1 MSTRGHFKFAARQLI
16 WGRKTMGNNKAS
28 RKPSAR
34 RAAAFLAALGVLV
47 MSSGVALMV
56 AATPANA
63 APDPKVVVCKYV
75 STPGGTLDHIVI
87 VSENTLQNTGYVAPP
102 PASWTDAH
110 GQSTQ
115 GSIAIRY
122 ANEGEQ
128 ANDVA
133 TSECPQ
139 GEEEPTDTAAVVTFT
154 DPTCDNNNEASY
166 DASGEGIDFEVTS
179 GSAAP
184 GADIVVTATAQ
195 DGFNLTN
202 GPEFSHTFGAALDLE
217 GEPCVSVSP
226 PVVDPP
232 VVDPPVVDTPDV
244 NPPTVTPTV
253 VHAGLAGTSTPDLRG
268 QQGLALMF
276 AGMVMLLGAGGLGL
290 RSRSSRI

>member
-1 MSTRGHFKFAARQLI
+1 
-16 WGRKTMGNNKAS
+16 MGNNKAS

-47 MSSGVALMV
+47 MSSGAALMV

-63 APDPKVVVCKYV
+63 APSPKVVVCKYV
-75 STPGGTLDHIVI
+75 GTPGGTLDHIVI

-102 PASWTDAH
+102 PATWTEAH
-110 GQSTQ
+110 GQSNQ

-122 ANEGEQ
+122 ANDGEQ
-128 ANDVA
+128 AHDVA

-139 GEEEPTDTAAVVTFT
+139 NEEEPTDTAAVVTFT
-154 DPTCDNNNEASY
+154 DPTCDNDNEASY

-202 GPEFSHTFGAALDLE
+202 GPTFEHTFGAAVDLE

-226 PVVDPP
+226 PEE
-232 VVDPPVVDTPDV
+232 PPVVDTPDTPVV

-290 RSRSSRI
+290 RTRSSRI